1 VAKVLRLR
9 PGQID
14 DLDGLYA
21 LATIPLVYRYLF
33 DGEPP
38 SREYIAKRLA
48 QRVSDSAVGCFGLW
62 FLQDGPHHYAGCVE
76 LRPYDTQRTAEITWL
91 LHPDIWGRGL
101 ALRMAWSVIEAA
113 FESGQ
118 TDAVIAG
125 ADLPNLASLALMRR
139 LGMRIHQ
146 NVTYPLGIGAEYILH
161 RGDAGPLPRP
171 ELISV
176 DVDQTVRDR

>member
-1 VAKVLRLR
+1 V
-9 PGQID
+9 
-14 DLDGLYA
+14 
-21 LATIPLVYRYLF
+21 
-33 DGEPP
+33 
-38 SREYIAKRLA
+38 SA
-48 QRVSDSAVGCFGLW
+48 Q
-62 FLQDGPHHYAGCVE
+62 
-76 LRPYDTQRTAEITWL
+76 
-91 LHPDIWGRGL
+91 
-101 ALRMAWSVIEAA
+101 
-113 FESGQ
+113 SGQ

-161 RGDAGPLPRP
+161 RDAGPLPRP